1 MAEKVEKGVYS
12 VHWSDILAGS
22 FVALGVWAF
31 LYALGAAIGMA
42 GAEGGPTTWTAI
54 YTLVAPIIAFFLGG
68 LTIARSPVI
77 DKADGAR
84 HGAIMWGFGTVIG
97 GLLLG
102 TLGTAVLVGTQTPAN
117 LPAGYMWAVAGSILG
132 SLVAAVL
139 GASSVSGKRAAT
151 EKREA
156 PPVGS
161 RREVYP

>member
-1 MAEKVEKGVYS
+1 MAEKIDRGVYT

-42 GAEGGPTTWTAI
+42 GAERGPTTWTAL

-68 LTIARSPVI
+68 LTISRSPVI

-139 GASSVSGKRAAT
+139 GASSVGTRRSVS
-151 EKREA
+151 EKREV
-156 PPVGS
+156 PVGT